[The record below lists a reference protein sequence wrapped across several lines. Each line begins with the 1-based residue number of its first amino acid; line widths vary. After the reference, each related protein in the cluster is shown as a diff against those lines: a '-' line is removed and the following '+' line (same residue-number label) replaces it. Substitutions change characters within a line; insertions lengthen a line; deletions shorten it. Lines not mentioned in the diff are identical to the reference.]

1 MRFAATTPQNDPRQG
16 WRTRFAILPV
26 KIGDQWVWLER
37 YERRFM
43 GDCYEV
49 RALTGGAEGEGT

>member
-1 MRFAATTPQNDPRQG
+1 MRWAATPRHG
-16 WRTRFAILPV
+16 WHTSFAILPV
-26 KIGDQWVWLER
+26 KIGERWVWLER

-49 RALTGGAEGEGT
+49 RSAAPLKEGE